1 MNCKTA
7 AGVFCGLLLCA
18 ASSVWAQSGGEEVEW
33 KESETPAPPAFDL
46 GKLITLDV
54 SPNASLV
61 YGIDPASISISRS
74 DGVVRY
80 VVVARSASGA
90 TNVMYEGVHCAG
102 GRFKTYAR
110 ASAEGRWT
118 MVENPQWRSLFDNM
132 PSKHALRF
140 AKAGGCDNA
149 AQPTSVQTVISGLKN
164 SAR

>member
-1 MNCKTA
+1 MNLKSL
-7 AGVFCGLLLCA
+7 AGCLSALVLCA
-18 ASSVWAQSGGEEVEW
+18 ASTGWAQTGGEEAEW

-80 VVVARSASGA
+80 VVVARSASGV
-90 TNVMYEGVHCAG
+90 TNVMYEGIHCAG
-102 GRFKTYAR
+102 GKFKTYAR
-110 ASAEGRWT
+110 ASADGRWT
-118 MVENPQWRSLFDNM
+118 MVENPQWRSLFDHM
-132 PSKHALRF
+132 PSKHPLRF

-164 SAR
+164 ATR